1 MELSDN
7 DNLSSLGYEL
17 ERTDDGKGVR
27 RLLDVC
33 GLDLID
39 DELPKALE
47 STYLVAATPAG
58 GVAAAVGLARYSGR
72 DAVVHSLAVAPS
84 SRGIGIGASLL
95 ASTMLY
101 LREECDVESI
111 YIDVDE
117 GLSGY
122 FRRFGFIDVDDDE
135 LPSAVAGHP
144 SFVDGGEI
152 PLVRRYGVERHGL
165 DQCAFC
171 LMHNTTEDATLPV
184 GSVFWF
190 RQSGPVLE
198 AQYRGGPVRRGQLL
212 GAMDGEALR
221 FLWQSCTGDGDL
233 MRGDG
238 EIIIEPLDD
247 GRREMRETLGED
259 PGELLLR
266 EL

>member
-17 ERTDDGKGVR
+17 ERTDDGERVR

-33 GLDLID
+33 GLAVID
-39 DELPKALE
+39 DDVPEAE
-47 STYLVAATPAG
+47 EATYLVAVTPAG
-58 GVAAAVGLARYSGR
+58 GVAAAVGWARYAE
-72 DAVVHSLAVAPS
+72 DNAVAHSLAVAPS

-111 YIDVDE
+111 YIDVPDA
-117 GLSGY
+117 LSGY
-122 FRRFGFIDVDDDE
+122 FRKFGFIDVDDE
-135 LPSAVAGHP
+135 LPSTIAEHP
-144 SFVDGGEI
+144 SFGDGGETR
-152 PLVRRYGVERHGL
+152 LVRQYGVERHGL

-184 GSVFWF
+184 GSVFWL

-238 EIIIEPLDD
+238 EIIIEPLAD